1 MLRLYAD
8 LLFAEQCHHR
18 NAADCVFAARFKRQL
33 TNRRNSS
40 RSEHYPLAITMCH
53 DQEVVCFANANKRR
67 DVRLHF
73 AGDVPVRRETSRLF
87 AVDEKCGL
95 ADYTQRLEY
104 DAPSGERRR
113 DEPSATEPFLLFL
126 DFGGHHGLCAG
137 SARPALVHPHEFAVR
152 RPRVRKTRE
161 YAVNLAARSILEIYR
176 RAELSG
182 SVVFVGNVQLHRPSQ
197 FHIPAIHFGKRLA
210 VVVRH
215 FYAEPSFDG

>member
-1 MLRLYAD
+1 
-8 LLFAEQCHHR
+8 
-18 NAADCVFAARFKRQL
+18 
-33 TNRRNSS
+33 
-40 RSEHYPLAITMCH
+40 MCH

-126 DFGGHHGLCAG
+126 DFGGHHDLRTR

-161 YAVNLAARSILEIYR
+161 YAVNLAAGFVREADR

-182 SVVFVGNVQLHRPSQ
+182 SVVFVGNIKFKRPSKLN
-197 FHIPAIHFGKRLA
+197 FPAVHFSERLA
-210 VVVRH
+210 IIVRH